1 MKILYITI
9 IIIIVICEIYLRY
22 FDNIEK
28 SNNITK
34 STNIKKSNNIKE
46 YIYSNNIDNSNNIEN
61 SNNMGNSNNIE
72 NFLNKKNILVKEPWN
87 KIKKIND
94 NTIYYIKINK
104 FDDENFI
111 KWKNLTN
118 KIDYDIDNKFLI
130 IKTKSEP
137 ESQSNA
143 HALAIANLYISCLNN
158 EINIEDI
165 VENKLIELSTKKAAR
180 NNLVY
185 SKLVE
190 LIKEGIDK
198 LNENDNNKL
207 FINNFFDTTD
217 MQIEDD
223 DLINYNIKSDEK
235 FITGSCKQNNMINI
249 EKYSE
254 ENLDNNDSIQ
264 NKLNN
269 SVLNSDIIQNKL
281 NNSVLKSD
289 IIQNKKKVIE
299 AYGGN
304 EYASIFT

>member
-1 MKILYITI
+1 MYSK
-9 IIIIVICEIYLRY
+9 EIGEPMY
-22 FDNIEK
+22 
-28 SNNITK
+28 S
-34 STNIKKSNNIKE
+34 KE
-46 YIYSNNIDNSNNIEN
+46 IGETMYN
-61 SNNMGNSNNIE
+61 
-72 NFLNKKNILVKEPWN
+72 KNISVKEPWS

-190 LIKEGIDK
+190 LIKEGINK

-223 DLINYNIKSDEK
+223 DLINYNIKSDKITTEN

-254 ENLDNNDSIQ
+254 ENLDNNDTIQ
-264 NKLNN
+264 NKIEPL
-269 SVLNSDIIQNKL
+269 
-281 NNSVLKSD
+281 
-289 IIQNKKKVIE
+289 KKKVIE